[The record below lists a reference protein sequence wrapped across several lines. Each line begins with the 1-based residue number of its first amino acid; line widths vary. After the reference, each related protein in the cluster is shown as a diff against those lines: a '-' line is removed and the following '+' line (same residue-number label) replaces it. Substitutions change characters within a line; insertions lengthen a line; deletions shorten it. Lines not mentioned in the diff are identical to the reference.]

1 MNAHTVI
8 ERADA
13 APATTEKPDVH
24 AMVQHETV
32 LSPRF
37 YTTDFKA
44 LDSIDVSLVRK
55 EWDELM
61 AEMVSDPNKKH
72 FKREGSFAGKIGR
85 AHV

>member
-44 LDSIDVSLVRK
+44 LDS
-55 EWDELM
+55 
-61 AEMVSDPNKKH
+61 
-72 FKREGSFAGKIGR
+72 KIGR